1 MSETNHTDIAERLD
15 RLTELSVELS
25 NNHDVPSLLE
35 HILKAAKTMT
45 GADGGTLYRVNA
57 EKTGLSFNISM
68 NDTLK
73 MYQGGKSGTPINLP
87 DLPLK
92 DDLGNPNLSAVAAYA
107 ANTGRSVNIPDVY
120 QAQDFNFSGM
130 RNFDQAHGYHTQS
143 LLSVPMRD
151 HEGELIGV
159 LQLINAIDQGT
170 GKPCAFTDTDRRFIE
185 ALASQAA
192 IAITNQQL
200 IVLLEELFESFVKL
214 INLAIDE
221 KSPHTGKHC
230 EHVPELTMM
239 LAQAVHET
247 ESGPLANFKMTE
259 RDRRE
264 LWLAGLLHDCGKIVT
279 PVHVVEKGT
288 KLETITDRIHLVD
301 ARFEVLKRDAHI
313 RALEAKLEGARLRD
327 GVSETQIEERLH
339 HEIAQLD
346 EERAFLRKA
355 NVGGEFMQPEHQQR
369 VKDIAQRRWTGPDG
383 LEHMLLNDDEV
394 KNLTIRAGTLTEE
407 ERQIINNHIVVTI
420 RMLEALPWP
429 KHLRNVPEYAG
440 GHHERMDGKGYP
452 RGLTKTQMS
461 PQARM
466 MAIADI
472 FEALTA
478 ADRPYK
484 KGKTLTESLNILG
497 KFATGGHIDPDLFDI
512 FIRRKIYLQYAQQYM
527 DPAQI
532 DAVDESAIPGYAP

>member
-1 MSETNHTDIAERLD
+1 MTDTKQTDIAMRLD

-25 NNHDVPSLLE
+25 SNHDIAVLLE
-35 HILKAAKTMT
+35 HILRAAQTMT
-45 GADGGTLYRVNA
+45 NADGGTLYRVNA
-57 EKTGLSFNISM
+57 DKSVLSFYISM

-73 MYQGGKSGTPINLP
+73 MYQGGKNGTPIQLP

-92 DDLGNPNLSAVAAYA
+92 DDLGKPNLSAVAAYA

-120 QAQDFNFSGM
+120 AAQGFNFSGM
-130 RNFDQAHGYHTQS
+130 RKFDEAHAYHTQS
-143 LLSVPMRD
+143 LLSVPMCD

-159 LQLINAIDQGT
+159 LQLINAIDPET
-170 GKPCAFTDTDRRFIE
+170 GKPCAFSDTDRRFIE

-200 IVLLEELFESFVKL
+200 IARLEELFESFIKL
-214 INLAIDE
+214 INMAIDE

-247 ESGPLANFKMTE
+247 DTGPFSDFKMSE

-301 ARFEVLKRDAHI
+301 TRFEVLKRDAYI
-313 RALEAKLEGARLRD
+313 RALEAKLDAARIRD
-327 GVSETQIEERLH
+327 GVKETQIDDRLH
-339 HEIAQLD
+339 DEIAQLN
-346 EERAFLRKA
+346 EERTFLRRA
-355 NVGGEFMQPEHQQR
+355 NIGSEFMQPEHQQR
-369 VKDIAQRRWTGPDG
+369 VKDIAKRRWMGADDQ
-383 LEHMLLNDDEV
+383 EHPLLNDDEI
-394 KNLTIRAGTLTEE
+394 KNLTIRAGTLNDQ

-429 KHLRNVPEYAG
+429 KHLKNVPEYAG

-452 RGLTKTQMS
+452 RGLTKEQMS

-478 ADRPYK
+478 CDRPYK
-484 KGKTLTESLNILG
+484 KGKTLTESLDILG
-497 KFATGGHIDPDLFDI
+497 KLATGGHIDPDLFDI
-512 FIRRKIYLQYAQQYM
+512 FIRKKVYLRYAQRHM

-532 DAVDESAIPGYAP
+532 DVVDESEIPGYMP

>member
-1 MSETNHTDIAERLD
+1 MTEVKHTDIALRLD

-25 NNHDVPSLLE
+25 NNRDIPSLLE

-57 EKTGLSFNISM
+57 DKSGLSFHISM

-73 MYQGGKSGTPINLP
+73 MYQGGASGAPINLP
-87 DLPLK
+87 DLSLK
-92 DDLGNPNLSAVAAYA
+92 DDLGHPNLSAVAAYA

-120 QAQDFNFSGM
+120 AAGNFNFSGM
-130 RNFDQAHGYHTQS
+130 RHFDQAHGYHTQS

-159 LQLINAIDQGT
+159 LQLINAIDPDT
-170 GKPCAFTDTDRRFIE
+170 GKPCAFSDTDRRFIE

-200 IVLLEELFESFVKL
+200 IARLEELFESFIKL

-239 LAQAVHET
+239 LAQAAHDT
-247 ESGPLANFKMTE
+247 DTGPLASFKMSD

-279 PVHVVEKGT
+279 PVHVVEKAT
-288 KLETITDRIHLVD
+288 KLETICDRIHLVD
-301 ARFEVLKRDAHI
+301 TRFEVLKRDAYI
-313 RALEAKLEGARLRD
+313 RALEAKLEAARMRD
-327 GVSETQIEERLH
+327 SVRETRIDERLH
-339 HEIAQLD
+339 DDIAQLG
-346 EERAFLRKA
+346 EERGFLRRA
-355 NVGGEFMQPEHQQR
+355 NIGGEFMRPEHQQR
-369 VKDIAQRRWTGPDG
+369 VKDIAQHRWTGPDG
-383 LEHMLLNDDEV
+383 QEHNLLSDEEI
-394 KNLTIRAGTLTEE
+394 KNLTIRAGTLNEE
-407 ERQIINNHIVVTI
+407 ERQVINNHIVVTI

-429 KHLRNVPEYAG
+429 KHLKNVPEYAG

-452 RGLTKTQMS
+452 RGLTKDQMS

-478 ADRPYK
+478 RDRPYK
-484 KGKTLTESLNILG
+484 PGKMLSESLDILG
-497 KFATGGHIDPDLFDI
+497 KFALNGHIDPDLFDI
-512 FIRRKIYLQYAQQYM
+512 FIRKKVYLDYAARYM
-527 DPAQI
+527 DPGQVDAI
-532 DAVDESAIPGYAP
+532 DECAIPGYAP